1 MSQHVQHQPGPQVK
15 APPEQETA
23 GELLHVAVQLGE
35 AVGEVY
41 PEGFVDLF
49 IHGVCLP
56 FQGFALGGGW
66 EYFFIF
72 QFKNFR

>member
-1 MSQHVQHQPGPQVK
+1 M
-15 APPEQETA
+15 
-23 GELLHVAVQLGE
+23 QLGE
-35 AVGEVY
+35 AADEVY
-41 PEGFVDLF
+41 PKGLAALF

-72 QFKNFR
+72 QLKKLF